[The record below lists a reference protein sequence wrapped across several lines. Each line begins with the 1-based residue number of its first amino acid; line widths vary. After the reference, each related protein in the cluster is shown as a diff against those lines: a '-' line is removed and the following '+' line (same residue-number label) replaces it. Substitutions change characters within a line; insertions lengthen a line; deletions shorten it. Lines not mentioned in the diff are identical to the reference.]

1 MSADVKSTE
10 IKNERLYGV
19 LRAPHVSEKAARM
32 QEHNQYV
39 FEVAADAD
47 KGDVKAAVEALF
59 NVKVAAVNLVNVK
72 AKVKTFR
79 QRPGSR
85 NGWRKAYVSLHEG
98 QSIDL
103 TAKP

>member
-1 MSADVKSTE
+1 MSADVKD
-10 IKNERLYGV
+10 INNERLYGV
-19 LRAPHVSEKAARM
+19 LRAPHVSEKAARA

-47 KGDVKAAVEALF
+47 KAAVKTAVEALF
-59 NVKVAAVNLVNVK
+59 NVKVAAVNMVSVK
-72 AKVKTFR
+72 AKTKTFR
-79 QRPGSR
+79 NRPGR
-85 NGWRKAYVSLHEG
+85 RDGWRKAYVSLHEG